1 MARKITVSLAVA
13 LVILIS
19 SSCSQQLKPDRK
31 GVWAASGG
39 VLIELQPAAVDTEWT
54 EEGFAI
60 PYFSGD
66 PPKVK
71 QGDFYFILY
80 GKYQVTDIKAFK
92 KGSGRW
98 EIDTEVTGLNTQLE
112 TLGLKGEPEMQIA
125 RFTKMLHAGVFVL
138 EVQQDGVPLSIPL
151 TVSSG
156 Y

>member
-1 MARKITVSLAVA
+1 MARKIIGL
-13 LVILIS
+13 LVVTFVVLIS
-19 SSCSQQLKPDRK
+19 SSCSSELKPDRK

-39 VLIELQPAAVDTEWT
+39 VLTELQPAGMDTEWT
-54 EEGFAI
+54 SEGFAI

-80 GKYQVTDIKAFK
+80 GSYQVTDIKAFK
-92 KGSGRW
+92 QGRGRW
-98 EIDTEVTGLNTQLE
+98 EIDTEVTGLNRQVE
-112 TLGLKGEPEMQIA
+112 TLGMKGEPEMQIA

-138 EVQQDGVPLSIPL
+138 EVQQDGAPLSIPFA
-151 TVSSG
+151 VSSG